1 MNTLIKL
8 AIVAVFLL
16 LLSLVLIGGVV
27 LLQEPK
33 CTTAT
38 PKEQLEM
45 RCQKAL
51 SHYRG

>member
-1 MNTLIKL
+1 MKTGINALICL
-8 AIVAVFLL
+8 FFMVLL
-16 LLSLVLIGGVV
+16 LAVLWVGVWV
-27 LLQEPK
+27 LQEPK
-33 CTTAT
+33 CATAT